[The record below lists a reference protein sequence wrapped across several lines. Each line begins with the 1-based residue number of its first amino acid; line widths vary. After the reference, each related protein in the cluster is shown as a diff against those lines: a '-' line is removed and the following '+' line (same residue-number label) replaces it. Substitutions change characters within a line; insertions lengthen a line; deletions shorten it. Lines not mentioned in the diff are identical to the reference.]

1 MAYILKRK
9 GKKKTSYRV
18 LVQRKGFKHL
28 IKSFSTLTD
37 AKKWARAVERKLDTG
52 DYADYSEASKLL
64 LGDILKRYIS
74 ENKHRKLRSYKMFEY
89 RIKILLRDTISDIN
103 LLRLSS
109 KHVAEFRD
117 RKLLEVGNATFN
129 KYLSLISVVIETARQ
144 DWGIYLPVNPCRL
157 IKREKEPNPRDR
169 VLNDNEYS
177 DLLRACA
184 TSMNRYLKPI
194 VLFAMETAM
203 RKGELLQLRY
213 KNINFEKRTLLIPL
227 TKTGKPRTIPLST
240 KAIEILRSMPRRL
253 DGKVFPLTVDSL
265 RNSFDIAKKRARITG
280 FRFHDIR
287 RMACSSLFEKG
298 FSVPEVQIFS
308 GHRTSSILLST
319 YTKLDAEKI
328 ANKLRVRGH

>member
-1 MAYILKRK
+1 MAFIKRK
-9 GKKKTSYRV
+9 KYKSKSSYQAIVR
-18 LVQRKGFKHL
+18 RKGFKTFV
-28 IKSFSTLTD
+28 KSFETLSD

-52 DYADYSEASKLL
+52 DTADYSEASKLL

-89 RIKILLRDTISDIN
+89 RIKILLKDTVSDIN

-109 KHVAEFRD
+109 KHLAEFRD
-117 RKLLEVGNATFN
+117 RKLLQVGNATFN

-144 DWGIYLPVNPCRL
+144 DWGIYLPVNPSRL

-177 DLLRACA
+177 DLIKACS
-184 TSMNRYLKPI
+184 TSMNRYLKPL

-213 KNINFEKRTLLIPL
+213 RNINFEKRTLLIPF

-265 RNSFDIAKKRARITG
+265 RNSFDIAKRRAQIKG

>member
-1 MAYILKRK
+1 MAYIVKRK

>member
-1 MAYILKRK
+1 
-9 GKKKTSYRV
+9 
-18 LVQRKGFKHL
+18 
-28 IKSFSTLTD
+28 
-37 AKKWARAVERKLDTG
+37 
-52 DYADYSEASKLL
+52 
-64 LGDILKRYIS
+64 
-74 ENKHRKLRSYKMFEY
+74 MFEY
-89 RIKILLRDTISDIN
+89 RIKILLNDTLSDIN

-117 RKLLEVGNATFN
+117 RKLLEVGNSTFN

-157 IKREKEPNPRDR
+157 IRREKEPNPRDK
-169 VLNDNEYS
+169 VLDDNEYS
-177 DLLRACA
+177 RLLKACSKS
-184 TSMNRYLKPI
+184 TNRYLKPL

-213 KNINFEKRTLLIPL
+213 RNINFDRRTLLIPF

-265 RNSFDIAKKRARITG
+265 RNSFKIAKQKAQIEG

-287 RMACSSLFEKG
+287 RMSCSSLFEKG
-298 FSVPEVQIFS
+298 FSVPEVQMFS

-319 YTKLDAEKI
+319 YTELSAEKI
-328 ANKLRVRGH
+328 ANKLKARGH

>member
-1 MAYILKRK
+1 MAYILKRR

-177 DLLRACA
+177 DLLRACS

>member
-89 RIKILLRDTISDIN
+89 RIKILLKDTLSDIN

-177 DLLRACA
+177 DLLRACS

>member
-1 MAYILKRK
+1 MVR
-9 GKKKTSYRV
+9 
-18 LVQRKGFKHL
+18 RKGFKTMV
-28 IKSFSTLTD
+28 KTFDTRTD

-52 DYADYSEASKLL
+52 DSADYSEASKLL

-89 RIKILLRDTISDIN
+89 RIKILLNDTVSDIN

-117 RKLLEVGNATFN
+117 RKLLEVGNSTFN

-157 IKREKEPNPRDR
+157 VRREKEPNPRDK
-169 VLNDNEYS
+169 VLDDNEYS
-177 DLLRACA
+177 RLLKACSKS
-184 TSMNRYLKPI
+184 TNRYLKPL

-213 KNINFEKRTLLIPL
+213 RNINFDRRTLLIPF

-265 RNSFDIAKKRARITG
+265 RNSFKIAKQKAAIEG

-287 RMACSSLFEKG
+287 RMSCSSLFEKG
-298 FSVPEVQIFS
+298 FSLPEVQMFS

-319 YTKLDAEKI
+319 YTKLSAEKI
-328 ANKLRVRGH
+328 ANKLKARGH

>member
-1 MAYILKRK
+1 MAYIERRK
-9 GKKKTSYRV
+9 YKTKTSY
-18 LVQRKGFKHL
+18 LVMVRRKGFKTMV
-28 IKSFSTLTD
+28 KTFDTRTD

-52 DYADYSEASKLL
+52 DSADYSEASKLL

-89 RIKILLRDTISDIN
+89 RIKILLNDTVSDIN

-117 RKLLEVGNATFN
+117 RKLLEVGNSTFN

-157 IKREKEPNPRDR
+157 VRREKEPNPRDK
-169 VLNDNEYS
+169 VLDDNEYS
-177 DLLRACA
+177 RLLKACSKS
-184 TSMNRYLKPI
+184 TNRYLKPL

-213 KNINFEKRTLLIPL
+213 RNINFDRRTLLIPF

-265 RNSFDIAKKRARITG
+265 RNSFKIAKQKAAIEG

-287 RMACSSLFEKG
+287 RMSCSSLFEKG
-298 FSVPEVQIFS
+298 FSLPEVQMFS

-319 YTKLDAEKI
+319 YTKLSAEKI
-328 ANKLRVRGH
+328 ANKLKARGH